1 MSKASNDA
9 AKRKIVQQRNS
20 FLSPNTSVAP
30 VKKKGMRHSVMDVL
44 LTSNKENNS
53 RQGLPN
59 FARTSKS
66 TPQTSF
72 IKKKKKS
79 SKSRSKS
86 KEARPKVEEYDNLW
100 LKQVTIKRNTLLK
113 LKEDTH
119 RQRYEEKVAKIEEI

>member
-1 MSKASNDA
+1 
-9 AKRKIVQQRNS
+9 
-20 FLSPNTSVAP
+20 
-30 VKKKGMRHSVMDVL
+30 MRHSVLEVL

-53 RQGLPN
+53 RQDLPS

-72 IKKKKKS
+72 IKKKRKS

-86 KEARPKVEEYDNLW
+86 KETKALKLEEYDNLW
-100 LKQVTIKRNTLLK
+100 LKQVAIKRNTLLR